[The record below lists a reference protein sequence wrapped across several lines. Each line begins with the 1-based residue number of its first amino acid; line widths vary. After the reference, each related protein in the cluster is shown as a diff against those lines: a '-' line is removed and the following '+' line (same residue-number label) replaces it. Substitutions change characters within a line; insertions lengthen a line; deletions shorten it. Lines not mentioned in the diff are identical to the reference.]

1 MSELSKGVGK
11 KMVMNSVLPSMAHME
26 KPCISCS
33 NTEELISDRES
44 ITGKLG
50 TQHIHREMDLLI
62 LHLQ

>member
-1 MSELSKGVGK
+1 
-11 KMVMNSVLPSMAHME
+11 MVMNSVLPSMAHME